1 MNLTPAPSS
10 HQPSQS
16 ASSNHIARL
25 QCWIL
30 LLTILLCDGCST
42 LGTRTANT
50 GPWNLKELESPPAY
64 TTGSKTGL
72 VEEVYFQGPSF
83 QGKPTRVFAYLA
95 RPATAT
101 GKKSPA
107 MVLVHGGGGKA
118 FREWAEHWAKRG
130 YVAIAMDLAGNGP
143 SGRLP
148 DGGPDQSDTTK
159 FRNFTESDSHEMW
172 TYHAVANVIRAHS
185 LLRSLPDVD
194 ARRTGLTGISWGGY
208 LTCLVASLDHRFQV
222 AVPVYGC
229 GFLGDNSVWR
239 DGSLAAMTAPSRAR
253 WLSQF
258 DPGQYL
264 SQVRCPILFLNGTT
278 DFAYP
283 LDSYQKSYNLV
294 PERFRHTAIV
304 TNLPHGHIWTF
315 REVDAFVDHAVKTSG
330 AKPLT
335 TVGEVQLRRADNSGT
350 SSDQHLEV
358 RVNSVVPIQDAL
370 LCYTTDSGPWNK
382 RQWLTSPAK
391 QQGSKISARLP
402 TQRPL
407 VAYLA
412 LIDERGLRV
421 SSDFVSLG
429 NIVRE

>member
-1 MNLTPAPSS
+1 MNRTPNPNS
-10 HQPSQS
+10 HEGRQTAACHQFTW
-16 ASSNHIARL
+16 L
-25 QCWIL
+25 KYGL
-30 LLTILLCDGCST
+30 LLLALSLCNGCST
-42 LGTRTANT
+42 LRTRPTNT

-64 TTGSKTGL
+64 TTGSRTGL
-72 VEEVYFQGPSF
+72 VEEIYFQGPKF
-83 QGKPTRVFAYLA
+83 QGKPTRVFAYLG
-95 RPATAT
+95 RPASASTQ
-101 GKKSPA
+101 KSPG

-159 FRNFTESDSHEMW
+159 FRNFTKNDAQEMW

-194 ARRTGLTGISWGGY
+194 AHRTGLTGISWGGY

-222 AVPVYGC
+222 AIPVYGC

-239 DGSLAAMTAPSRAR
+239 DGSLAAMTAPSRAL

-258 DPGQYL
+258 DPSQYL

-283 LDSYQKSYNLV
+283 LDSYQKSYSLV

-315 REVDAFVDHAVKTSG
+315 REVDAFVDHAVKIGG
-330 AKPLT
+330 AKPLAAA
-335 TVGEVQLRRADNSGT
+335 GKVQLRPHGKSDPSRAEEI
-350 SSDQHLEV
+350 EV
-358 RVNSVVPIQDAL
+358 QVDSVVPLKEAL
-370 LCYTTDSGPWNK
+370 LCYTTDSGPWNR
-382 RQWLTSPAK
+382 RQWFTSPARI
-391 QQGSKISARLP
+391 QGSKISAQLP
-402 TQRPL
+402 SQGPI

-412 LIDERGLRV
+412 LIDERGLRI
-421 SSDFVSLG
+421 SSDFVVLG
-429 NIVRE
+429 IPASP